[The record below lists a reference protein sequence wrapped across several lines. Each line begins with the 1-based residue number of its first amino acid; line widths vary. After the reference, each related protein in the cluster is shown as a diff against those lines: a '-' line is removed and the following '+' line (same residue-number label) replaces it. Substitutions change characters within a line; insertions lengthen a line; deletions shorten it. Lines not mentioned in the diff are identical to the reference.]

1 MTVVKNSNTDNHEI
15 IWWSYKKVRWAN
27 DTVDYIS
34 IRHLHDDVVTDLPVG
49 TRKRQGEK
57 AFDEGNTGQSQGNH
71 SHLCVARGHTKS
83 IKVHESGYRDLVGSV
98 MPNEVF
104 FVNDTIIKNARGL
117 VWKVYAPS
125 YAKMQE
131 VIGKQYCTLNNKV
144 KIRRLPSTSYEQ
156 VGMLPLNTVVDITQ
170 MSVDFKDSYKWVKLD
185 YNGIVGYSAIV
196 ENTEIIDK
204 PTPNENSVVE
214 PEIVI
219 PVIVEPEKPQ
229 IEPIPDLEPVEE
241 PKPIEQVNTPEV
253 IIEPVKPVN
262 KSWLVLFIEFIIR
275 LLKSL

>member
-1 MTVVKNSNTDNHEI
+1 MKQGQRLLDENGFECALFPMEVLNNTQSPFTVGDTHEGTMNIDLAGADGGISPLFASCDMTVVKNSNTDNHEI
-15 IWWSYKKVRWAN
+15 IWWYDKKVRWAN

-125 YAKMQE
+125 YAKMRE
-131 VIGKQYCTLNNKV
+131 VIGKQYCTLNN
-144 KIRRLPSTSYEQ
+144 
-156 VGMLPLNTVVDITQ
+156 
-170 MSVDFKDSYKWVKLD
+170 
-185 YNGIVGYSAIV
+185 
-196 ENTEIIDK
+196 
-204 PTPNENSVVE
+204 
-214 PEIVI
+214 
-219 PVIVEPEKPQ
+219 
-229 IEPIPDLEPVEE
+229 
-241 PKPIEQVNTPEV
+241 
-253 IIEPVKPVN
+253 
-262 KSWLVLFIEFIIR
+262 
-275 LLKSL
+275 